1 MNKKTVV
8 GIATIGQS
16 PRVDVVPELKEMA
29 GVGAEYIESGVL
41 DGLSLPEIE
50 RLAPEKGQYMLVT
63 RLSDGSHVRLAR
75 DKIIEKM
82 QKCID
87 SLVYHGAD
95 LVIVLCV
102 GKWPKFRSKKLVVT
116 PSEPLCGFALGLV
129 REGDTLGLIVPAED
143 QIDDFK
149 GKYSKDG
156 VEIVAAAASP
166 YGSTAKDE
174 SMRAAEMLK
183 ERDVDLVVM
192 DCPGYTLEIK
202 DAVQG
207 ITEKPVITV
216 RTAIASMIKQLV
228 G

>member
-1 MNKKTVV
+1 LKKRATI

-29 GVGAEYIESGVL
+29 GVEGEFLECGVL
-41 DGLSLPEIE
+41 DGSSLPEIE
-50 RLAPEKGQYMLVT
+50 KLAPEKGQYMLVT

-87 SLVYHGAD
+87 SLVDQGAD

-102 GKWPKFRSKKLVVT
+102 GEWPKFRSKKLVVT

-129 REGDTLGLIVPAED
+129 REGDTLGLIVPADD

-149 GKYSKDG
+149 GKYRKDG
-156 VEIVAAAASP
+156 VDVVALAASP
-166 YGSTAKDE
+166 YGPTAKDE
-174 SMRAAEMLK
+174 SIRAAETLK

-192 DCPGYTLEIK
+192 DCPGYTMEVK

-216 RTAIASMIKQLV
+216 RSAIAAMIRQLA

>member
-1 MNKKTVV
+1 MKKRATI

-29 GVGAEYIESGVL
+29 GVEGEFLECGVL

-50 RLAPEKGQYMLVT
+50 KLAPEKGQYMLVT
-63 RLSDGSHVRLAR
+63 RLSDGSHARLAR

-87 SLVYHGAD
+87 SLVDQGAD

-102 GKWPKFRSKKLVVT
+102 GEWPKFRSEKLVVT
-116 PSEPLCGFALGLV
+116 PSEPLCGFALGPL
-129 REGDTLGLIVPAED
+129 REGDTLGLIVPADD

-149 GKYSKDG
+149 GKYRKDG
-156 VEIVAAAASP
+156 VDVVALAASP
-166 YGSTAKDE
+166 YGPTAKDE
-174 SMRAAEMLK
+174 NIRAAETLK

-192 DCPGYTLEIK
+192 DCPGYTMEVK

-216 RTAIASMIKQLV
+216 RSAIAAMIKQLA